1 MLAVSSATAQIAAS
15 SAPASP
21 SSPTRILV
29 LPFENTGGDVSLLWL
44 GEASAILVADGFK
57 ARGLPAIGRDER
69 VRAFEELHL
78 PLSATLSR
86 ATVIKAAKLLGAT
99 ELVTGTFRAQDRTL
113 TVQATIIRVD
123 VGRARQPLSERGQLT
138 DLFDLHDRLVRN
150 LTSDL
155 PATSSAPASPSRPPL
170 GAFEN
175 YIKGLVAT
183 NLADRATF
191 LESAIQDFPAF
202 ERARLSLWEVR
213 TDQGDHVAALAAVRA
228 IPSSSALSARARYY
242 AATSMLNLE
251 RYDDA
256 FETFGGLRQAP
267 GVADVPGVPTRGA
280 VDNNLGVIQIRRG
293 GTPQSGTAAY
303 FLTKATEEDPGATD
317 YFFNLGYAYALDRNF
332 QGAIYWLREAV
343 RRDPADA
350 DAHFVLA
357 AALQGTG
364 SAVEAARERDLARR
378 LSSRYEELVRTGA
391 SDRQAIPR
399 SLERE
404 AIPRNL
410 EREAIPRNLEREAI
424 PRNLERVQLDP
435 DGSGGLR
442 ASVIVSASAQ
452 RDQRELA
459 TFHLER
465 GRRLFE
471 KEQDGDAL
479 AELRRAI
486 YLSPYE
492 AQAHLLIG
500 RIFLRGGR
508 AADAIDALKISIWSA
523 DTAPAHIA
531 LAEAYLKTG
540 DAKQARAEAE
550 RAVTM
555 DPASA
560 DARRMLNQIR

>member
-1 MLAVSSATAQIAAS
+1 VFCLFLTMTATAAAASAQVSSPSAAPSAAS
-15 SAPASP
+15 PN
-21 SSPTRILV
+21 RILV
-29 LPFENTGGDVSLLWL
+29 LPFENGSGDARLVWL
-44 GEASAILVADGFK
+44 GEAAAILVADGFK
-57 ARGLPAIGRDER
+57 AGGLGAIGRDER

-86 ATVIKAAKLLGAT
+86 ATVFKVAELLGAG
-99 ELVTGTFRAQDRTL
+99 ELVTGSFRVQDRTL
-113 TVQATIIRVD
+113 TVQAHLIRVD
-123 VGRARQPLSERGQLT
+123 AGRVRQPVSEKGQLT
-138 DLFDLHDRLVRN
+138 DLFELHDRLVRS

-155 PATSSAPASPSRPPL
+155 LPATLAPVPPVAAPRPPL
-170 GAFEN
+170 GAFED

-191 LESAIQDFPAF
+191 LETAIQESPAF
-202 ERARLSLWEVR
+202 ERARLALWDVR

-228 IPSSSALSARARYY
+228 IPSSSSLSPRARFY

-251 RYDDA
+251 RYEDA
-256 FETFGGLRQAP
+256 FETFAGLVAAP
-267 GVADVPGVPTRGA
+267 GVADIPGQPTRGA

-293 GTPQSGTAAY
+293 GTPQAGTAAY
-303 FLTKATEEDPGATD
+303 FLTKATEADPGATD
-317 YFFNLGYAYALDRNF
+317 YFFNLGYAYALDRNY
-332 QGAIYWLREAV
+332 QGSIYWLREAV

-357 AALQGTG
+357 AVLQATG
-364 SAVEAARERDLARR
+364 SVVEAGRERDLARQ
-378 LSSRYEELVRTGA
+378 LSSRYEEMVRSGA
-391 SDRQAIPR
+391 ADRQP
-399 SLERE
+399 
-404 AIPRNL
+404 
-410 EREAIPRNLEREAI
+410 I

-435 DGSGGLR
+435 DGSGGLH
-442 ASVIVSASAQ
+442 ASVIVNASAQ
-452 RDQRELA
+452 RDQQELA

-500 RIFLRGGR
+500 RIYLRGGR
-508 AADAIDALKISIWSA
+508 PTDAVDALKISIWSA
-523 DTAPAHIA
+523 DTAPAHVA

-540 DAKQARAEAE
+540 DTRKARAEAE

-555 DPASA
+555 DPASNE
-560 DARRMLNQIR
+560 ARRVLGQIR

>member
-1 MLAVSSATAQIAAS
+1 MPRRALAIWPLFLGLTVASVTAQVPS
-15 SAPASP
+15 TPGPSTP
-21 SSPTRILV
+21 SSTNRILV
-29 LPFENTGGDVSLLWL
+29 LPFENANGDTQLLWL
-44 GEASAILVADGFK
+44 SEASAILVADGFRG
-57 ARGLPAIGRDER
+57 RGLAAIGRDER

-86 ATVIKAAKLLGAT
+86 ATVFKIAELLGAG
-99 ELVTGTFRAQDRTL
+99 ELVTGTYRVQDRVL
-113 TVQATIIRVD
+113 TVQAHVTRVD
-123 VGRARQPLSERGQLT
+123 AGRARQPVSEKGQLT
-138 DLFDLHDRLVRN
+138 DLFDLHDRLVRG

-155 PATSSAPASPSRPPL
+155 SAASAAPAAGPRPPL

-175 YIKGLVAT
+175 YIKGLVASD
-183 NLADRATF
+183 LADRATF
-191 LESAIQDFPAF
+191 LETALRDYPAF
-202 ERARLSLWEVR
+202 ERARLSLWDVR
-213 TDQGDHVAALAAVRA
+213 TDQGDHTAALAAVRA
-228 IPSSSALSARARYY
+228 IPSSSPLSPRARFC
-242 AATSMLNLE
+242 AATSMLNLA

-256 FETFGGLRQAP
+256 FETFGGLLQAP
-267 GVADVPGVPTRGA
+267 GVADVPGRPTRGA

-293 GTPQSGTAAY
+293 GTPQAGTAAY

-317 YFFNLGYAYALDRNF
+317 YFFNLGYAYALDRNY
-332 QGAIYWLREAV
+332 QGSIYWLREAV

-350 DAHFVLA
+350 DAHFILA
-357 AALQGTG
+357 SALQATG
-364 SAVEAARERDLARR
+364 NAVEAGRERDLARQ

-391 SDRQAIPR
+391 ADRQPIPK
-399 SLERE
+399 
-404 AIPRNL
+404 
-410 EREAIPRNLEREAI
+410 
-424 PRNLERVQLDP
+424 NLERVQDDP
-435 DGSGGLR
+435 DGSGGLH

-479 AELRRAI
+479 AELRRSV

-500 RIFLRGGR
+500 RIYLRGGR
-508 AADAIDALKISIWSA
+508 AEDAIDALKISIWSA
-523 DTAPAHIA
+523 DTAPAHVL

-540 DAKQARAEAE
+540 DSRKARAEAE

-560 DARRMLNQIR
+560 EARRVLGQIR